1 MHIIF
6 IDFMLNQ
13 KRIGTYIMCIVLLF
27 SSIHAKGKSRALTV
41 FLNTPELSCANIGI
55 LVKEVQTDK
64 TIIEYRSDKALI
76 PGSNFKLITTAT
88 ALNLLGPDFRF
99 ATPLQFDGQID
110 QKGILHGNLYIVGSG
125 DPTIGSEDFA
135 DVDFIDHWVRAVRQT
150 GIKAVDGRVV
160 ADVSAF
166 DKEVVPSNWVW
177 EDMGNY
183 YAAGVYGLSLDD
195 NLYRLTFRTDSIGS
209 TPTIIVISPSFHPII
224 FHNYLKASALNADG
238 SFIHGAPFSYQRTIT
253 GTLPANR
260 ASFVVKG
267 DLPNPPLALAS
278 LFTNQ
283 LNHDGIRISGLPTDT
298 LPTASRK
305 RTQFYVHYSPDLNS
319 IIDKTNTESNN
330 LFAEHIFKRLA
341 LINHPIATRQEATEI
356 VKQFWV
362 SHQADTTSLF
372 IEDGSGLS
380 PFDGVTP
387 EFLVHLLIYMRRAN
401 PYGNLLFNSLPI
413 AGQSGTLRNF
423 LANTPLKGKVHAKSG
438 SIKRVLCYSGY
449 LDHNNNKEYA
459 FSIMTNSF
467 SGAALNVQKAI
478 EKFLLSLH

>member
-1 MHIIF
+1 MQIIF
-6 IDFMLNQ
+6 MNFILNQ
-13 KRIGTYIMCIVLLF
+13 RRTGTYIMCIVLLF
-27 SSIHAKGKSRALTV
+27 SSIHASGNSRALTV
-41 FLNTPELSCANIGI
+41 FLSTPELSCANIGI
-55 LVKEVQTDK
+55 LVKEVQTNK
-64 TIIEYRSDKALI
+64 TIVEYRSDKALI

-99 ATPLQFDGQID
+99 DTPLQFDGHID
-110 QKGILHGNLYIVGSG
+110 QEGILHGNLYIVGRG

-135 DVDFIDHWVRAVRQT
+135 GVDFINKWVMAVKKE

-195 NLYRLTFRTDSIGS
+195 NLYRLTFRTDSIGT
-209 TPTIIVISPSFHPII
+209 TPTIIAISPNLQPII
-224 FHNYLKASALNADG
+224 FHNYLTASPINADR
-238 SFIHGAPFSYQRTIT
+238 SYLHGAPFSYQRTIT

-260 ASFVVKG
+260 ATFVVKG
-267 DLPNPPLALAS
+267 DLPNPPLALAT

-283 LNHDGIRISGLPTDT
+283 LNYHGIRVSGLPTDS
-298 LPTASRK
+298 LPAANGK

-356 VKQFWV
+356 VKQFWA

-387 EFLVHLLIYMRRAN
+387 EFFVHLLIYMRKHN
-401 PYGNLLFNSLPI
+401 PFGNLLFNSLPI

-423 LANTPLKGKVHAKSG
+423 LANTSLDGKVHAKSG
-438 SIKRVLCYSGY
+438 SIKRVLCYSGF
-449 LDHNNNKEYA
+449 LEHNNKEYA

-467 SGAALNVQKAI
+467 SGSASNVQKAI
-478 EKFLLSLH
+478 EKFLLSLP

>member
-1 MHIIF
+1 
-6 IDFMLNQ
+6 MLN
-13 KRIGTYIMCIVLLF
+13 KRKIGTYFMCIVLLF
-27 SSIHAKGKSRALTV
+27 SSIHVKGKSRALTV
-41 FLNTPELSCANIGI
+41 FLSSPELSCANIGI
-55 LVKEVQTDK
+55 LVKEVQTNK
-64 TIIEYRSDKALI
+64 TIDEYRSDKALI

-99 ATPLQFDGQID
+99 DTPLQFDGHID
-110 QKGILHGNLYIVGSG
+110 QKGILHGNLYIVGRG

-135 DVDFIDHWVRAVRQT
+135 DVHFIDKWVMAVKKA
-150 GIKAVDGRVV
+150 GIKAVEGCVV

-195 NLYRLTFRTDSIGS
+195 NLFRLTFRTDSIGT
-209 TPTIIVISPSFHPII
+209 TPIIIAISPSFHPII
-224 FHNYLKASALNADG
+224 FHNYLTASPINADR
-238 SFIHGAPFSYQRTIT
+238 SYLHGAPFSYQRTIT

-267 DLPNPPLALAS
+267 DLPNPPLALAT

-283 LNHDGIRISGLPTDT
+283 LNQHGIRVSGLPTDT
-298 LPTASRK
+298 LPATNDK
-305 RTQFYVHYSPDLNS
+305 RTEFYVHYSPDLNS

-341 LINHPIATRQEATEI
+341 LINSPIATRQEATEI
-356 VKQFWV
+356 VKRFWA
-362 SHQADTTSLF
+362 SHQVDTTTLF

-387 EFLVHLLIYMRRAN
+387 EFLVHLLIYMRKDN
-401 PYGNLLFNSLPI
+401 SYGNLLFNSLPI
-413 AGQSGTLRNF
+413 AGQSGTLRDF
-423 LANTPLKGKVHAKSG
+423 LANTSLEGKVHAKSG

-449 LDHNNNKEYA
+449 LDHNNKEYA

-467 SGAALNVQKAI
+467 SGSASNVQKAI
-478 EKFLLSLH
+478 EKFLLSLP